1 MPEIPAGTHA
11 FGPAD
16 GELRLN
22 VFREGA
28 AARMGHDLV
37 FQVRNWS
44 AKVNVDPADLS
55 GSSLEATAEVGSFS
69 ILEAIGGAKALSRGD
84 QADIKRNIEEKILD
98 ARRFPTIDFHS
109 TSVSMVDET
118 RATLSGEL
126 TIAGTT
132 RPVDVS
138 LTFAG
143 GRAKATLTVVQSQWG
158 IKPFKALMGALKV
171 CDAVEIIVD
180 VPLPVAE

>member
-1 MPEIPAGTHA
+1 MTEIPAGTHA
-11 FGPAD
+11 FGPAE
-16 GELRLN
+16 GELRLK

-37 FQVRNWS
+37 FGVRNWS
-44 AKVNVDPADLS
+44 AKVNVDPSDLS
-55 GSSLEATAEVGSFS
+55 RSSLEATAEVGSFS

-84 QADIKRNIEEKILD
+84 HADIKRSIEEKILD
-98 ARRFPTIDFHS
+98 AGRFPTVDFRS

-118 RATLSGEL
+118 RAMLSGEL

-138 LTFAG
+138 LTLTG

-158 IKPFKALMGALKV
+158 IKPFKAFMGALKV
-171 CDAVEIIVD
+171 RDAVD
-180 VPLPVAE
+180 VILDVSVPVAG